1 MIAQLGF
8 LIVLIIAN
16 AFFAASEIAM
26 ISLNDNKVRLMAED
40 GDVKA
45 IQVQKLLSQPTRFLS
60 TIQIGITLAGF
71 LASAFASE
79 TFALPLVDLIKT
91 LNLAI
96 SDSLLKTFAMI
107 FITLLLSLFTLVLGE
122 LVPKR
127 IAMNMAEPIAFR
139 VVGILRFVSIL
150 TRPLVVFLTVST
162 NFFIR
167 LFGFDPNQQDDEV
180 TEEEIRMMVD
190 VGEEKGTIRDTE
202 KEMIN
207 NIFDF
212 DNKVVSDIMTHRT
225 EIAGIP
231 LDAKFGEVLRIVAD
245 EKYTRFPVYDQSIDD
260 IIGVMHS
267 KDLLQFIE
275 RGEQDKF
282 DLNGI
287 IRAPFYVHESKR
299 IDELFR
305 ELQLTKTHIAVVID
319 EYGGTGGIVT
329 IEDLVEE
336 IVGNIFDEYDEDEV
350 GIKQI
355 DESTFD
361 VEGSTTLDELEEDL
375 NINLP
380 IEEFDTISGFII
392 GQLGRIPSDGE
403 QPEVTVNGVLY
414 RVLKVDEKR
423 ISKVQIVKPEVIN
436 GQEE

>member
-8 LIVLIIAN
+8 LLVLIILN
-16 AFFAASEIAM
+16 AFFAASEIAL
-26 ISLNDNKVRLMAED
+26 ISLNDNKIRLLAED
-40 GDVKA
+40 GDPKA

-79 TFALPLVDLIKT
+79 TFALPLVGVLKN
-91 LNLAI
+91 LNLTV
-96 SDSLLKTFAMI
+96 SDSVLKTFAMI

-139 VVGILRFVSIL
+139 VIGILRFISTI
-150 TRPLVVFLTVST
+150 TKPLVIFLAFST
-162 NFFIR
+162 NFFVR
-167 LFGFDPNQQDDEV
+167 LFGFDPNQQDDDV

-190 VGEEKGTIRDTE
+190 VGEEKGTIRETE

-207 NIFDF
+207 NIFEF

-231 LDAKFGEVLRIVAD
+231 LDAKFTDVLKIVGD
-245 EKYTRFPVYDQSIDD
+245 EQYTRFPVYDQSIDD

-267 KDLLQFIE
+267 KDLLQYIE
-275 RGEQDKF
+275 KTEQDHF
-282 DLNGI
+282 DLSTI
-287 IRAPFYVHESKR
+287 IRVPFYVHESKR

-305 ELQLTKTHIAVVID
+305 ELQLTKTHMAVVID

-329 IEDLVEE
+329 IEDLIEE

-350 GIKQI
+350 EIKQI
-355 DESTFD
+355 NESTFD

-375 NINLP
+375 NIKLP
-380 IEEFDTISGFII
+380 IEEFDTLSGFII

-414 RVLKVDEKR
+414 RVLMVDEKKIAKVR
-423 ISKVQIVKPEVIN
+423 IIKPEIIN